1 MLSHVK
7 SCDFITSPLTQ
18 FEIIS
23 LANISGAGVDISFT
37 NAALMMLLAVTFGTI
52 FYQTQVAEG
61 SGTIIP
67 SRWGILGQGTYTMAY
82 GMVDENTGKEGQVF
96 FPFVFSIFM
105 FVLLCNVLGLVPY
118 SFTVTSH
125 LIVTITLAG
134 MIFLGKLII
143 GFRRHGLEF
152 FALLLPGGAPMVMA
166 PFLVRIELVSFNITI
181 VSLSVRLFANMMAGH
196 ILLKVLAGFAWTMM
210 LGGTAL
216 FIAHFL
222 PLGVRFALYG
232 LETGVAI
239 VQAYVFSLLT
249 CIYLNE
255 VMEGAH

>member
-1 MLSHVK
+1 
-7 SCDFITSPLTQ
+7 
-18 FEIIS
+18 
-23 LANISGAGVDISFT
+23 
-37 NAALMMLLAVTFGTI
+37 
-52 FYQTQVAEG
+52 
-61 SGTIIP
+61 
-67 SRWGILGQGTYTMAY
+67 MAY

>member
-1 MLSHVK
+1 M
-7 SCDFITSPLTQ
+7 
-18 FEIIS
+18 
-23 LANISGAGVDISFT
+23 
-37 NAALMMLLAVTFGTI
+37 
-52 FYQTQVAEG
+52 G

-67 SRWGILGQGTYTMAY
+67 SRWGVLGQGTYTMAY
-82 GMVDENTGKEGQVF
+82 GMVEENTGKEGQIF

-105 FVLLCNVLGLVPY
+105 FVLRCNVLGLVPY

-134 MIFLGKLII
+134 MIFLGKLIV
-143 GFRRHGLEF
+143 GFRRHGLHF

-166 PFLVRIELVSFNITI
+166 PFLVRIELVSFNITV
-181 VSLSVRLFANMMAGH
+181 VSLSVRLFANMMAG
-196 ILLKVLAGFAWTMM
+196 GF
-210 LGGTAL
+210 AL
-216 FIAHFL
+216 FIAHFV
-222 PLGVRFALYG
+222 PLGVLFALYG

-249 CIYLNE
+249 CIYLAE

>member
-1 MLSHVK
+1 MGL
-7 SCDFITSPLTQ
+7 IASPLTQ

-23 LANISGAGVDISFT
+23 LVNFSGGSVNVSFT
-37 NAALMMLLAVTFGTI
+37 NSAFLMLLAVVFGTI

-61 SGTIIP
+61 SGTIVP

-82 GMVDENTGKEGQVF
+82 GMVEENTGKEGQIF
-96 FPFVFSIFM
+96 FPFVLS
-105 FVLLCNVLGLVPY
+105 CNVLGLVPY

-125 LIVTITLAG
+125 LIVTISLAG

-143 GFRRHGLEF
+143 GFRRHGIHF

-166 PFLVRIELVSFNITI
+166 PFLVRIELVSFNITV

-196 ILLKVLAGFAWTMM
+196 ILLKVLVGFAWTMM
-210 LGGTAL
+210 LGGFAL
-216 FIAHFL
+216 FIAHFV
-222 PLGVRFALYG
+222 PLGVLFALYG
-232 LETGVAI
+232 LETGVAV
-239 VQAYVFSLLT
+239 VQAYVFALLT
-249 CIYLNE
+249 CIYLAE